1 MTSPAPLMVAIL
13 IAAPAFADETR
24 QLDAH
29 EHGVGE
35 LNMAIDGTTVA
46 IELHAPGAD
55 IVGFEYAAK
64 SAEDRAA
71 IETAIA
77 TLSSPL
83 TLFQM
88 PAAAECTVTQA
99 AVALESEE
107 AHDEHGKGDHGHG
120 HSHDHDHGHEAAEA
134 EHTEFNAQ
142 YVLDCARPSALT
154 SITFAY
160 FDTFENAREIELQ
173 IVSASGAQAFEV
185 DRDAPVLTLEG
196 LF

>member
-46 IELHAPGAD
+46 MELHAPGAD

-99 AVALESEE
+99 AVALESEG
-107 AHDEHGKGDHGHG
+107 AHDGHDKHGHGG

-142 YVLDCARPSALT
+142 YVLDCAEPSALT